1 MEEPGRTV
9 KPPQLEG
16 SIGAAR
22 GTTPMLTENRSKLR
36 LPSLKPVVVGSCQK
50 QPKPE
55 KHSVPFVQLFRFT
68 TSFERIMM
76 LVGCVCA
83 AVHGTLLPMWTI
95 IFGNVITT
103 FSDRNASPDILV
115 SKISGIAKWFFIIAA
130 IAFVVSYFQVRLQMY
145 VSQRSGARIRNLY
158 IRSLMR
164 QDFEWYDSESS
175 GELTARVASDV
186 DLIQAGI
193 GDKVGSAV
201 QYLSMFVTGFI
212 IAFVFSWKLTL
223 VIVSFFPLLAGSGAI
238 IGKRTAGS
246 TSEGQEAYGSA
257 GAVASETLSLIRTV
271 TAFGGQEEEAHQYEK
286 QLDIAYKSGVRKALW
301 GGLGIGVVNFIIFA
315 AYAYV
320 QSVYLSAVQ
329 KSIISFS

>member
-1 MEEPGRTV
+1 MEEPIQPV
-9 KPPQLEG
+9 KSPLAED
-16 SIGAAR
+16 SNRAAYS
-22 GTTPMLTENRSKLR
+22 TTPASTDNRRKFR
-36 LPSLKPVVVGSCQK
+36 LPSLTPVRDRFQK
-50 QPKPE
+50 QPGAE
-55 KHSVPFVQLFRFT
+55 KRNLPFLQLFRFT
-68 TSFERIMM
+68 TLFERVMM
-76 LVGCVCA
+76 LISCVCA

-103 FSDRNASPDILV
+103 FSDRNASPDMLV

-164 QDFEWYDSESS
+164 QDFEWYDAETS

-201 QYLSMFVTGFI
+201 QYLSMFVTGFV

-223 VIVSFFPLLAGSGAI
+223 VILSFFPLLAGSGAI

-246 TSEGQEAYGSA
+246 TSEGQDAYGAA
-257 GAVASETLSLIRTV
+257 GSVASETLSLIRTV

-286 QLDIAYKSGVRKALW
+286 QLNVAYKSGVRKALW

-320 QSVYLSAVQ
+320 RSCPSQFLSEFND
-329 KSIISFS
+329 S